1 MRFIRLFIMLFLA
14 VIFVALASQAA
25 RFLVVD
31 DPEKSDAIVVLAGEP
46 NVRPARALELLR
58 KGVAAYSF
66 LAVATRDRIYD
77 PQLIAIAPKHLT
89 GLAGANRISVCPIA
103 GLSTMAEAGGVS

>member
-31 DPEKSDAIVVLAGEP
+31 DPEKSDAIVVLAGET

-58 KGVAAYSF
+58 KGVAGD
-66 LAVATRDRIYD
+66 AVLDVETRDPIYG
-77 PQLIAIAPKHLT
+77 PQTT
-89 GLAGANRISVCPIA
+89 GVGQKNVNRP
-103 GLSTMAEAGGVS
+103 AEATPVFVSPLPGFFTHPQ